1 MVHLFGYGGYMNVGV
16 VIRITSQGI
25 YILID
30 HTTTTAIDRVNNK
43 RFKAHISEAIE
54 DIQSSFNIND
64 HFALLPPSRSHFKR
78 HHPLSSKI
86 VVVIELYTPELP
98 IGQGDHIK

>member
-1 MVHLFGYGGYMNVGV
+1 MVHLFGYEGYMNVGV

-30 HTTTTAIDRVNNK
+30 HTTTTTTIDRVNNK
-43 RFKAHISEAIE
+43 RFQAHISKAIE

-64 HFALLPPSRSHFKR
+64 HFALLPPSHSHFKR

-86 VVVIELYTPELP
+86 VVVIELYA
-98 IGQGDHIK
+98 